1 MGAITASATAVEVVP
16 EGYTAVRTVLD
27 LYKVR
32 YNLAGNYILMNDI
45 DLTEATAE
53 GGDYDYGGNG
63 WNPIGSGDV
72 YGKTGEFTGIFDGN
86 GYTIKGM
93 RMDVTA
99 LPSGTGSELYLG
111 LFANNVGTIKNLN
124 ISGSIN
130 YNLASS
136 KIIYS
141 GGVAAYNSGTIV
153 GSSNEVTISV
163 DNTKNYIY
171 AGGIV
176 AHNNGTIKECYNK
189 TAIFVSYISSSSE
202 SRYAGGIS
210 GRGDTNSL
218 IENCYNLGD
227 ITAKTTPTD
236 YAASHYACAGGI
248 QGSAYSGSYIKQC
261 YNLGEIYASGDEH
274 SAKAIGGGDA
284 QNCYYLAGTGDSCTG
299 ATELTPEQTLIQ
311 SSYNGFDFDTVW
323 EQNPNAIYEYPQLTS
338 NLHDNR
344 DLIKAEIHTLPN
356 KTTFTKWEEFEV
368 DGCVLEFT
376 FTNADTEYVL
386 VTKDMVTGYDMNKV
400 GVQTLTIAANR
411 RTLTYDI
418 TVLEKNFIPIYT
430 PLDLYKVRYDLTAN
444 YILMNDIDLTEAT
457 AVGGDYDYSGNG
469 WNPIGSEDIYG
480 DSGEFTGIFDGNG
493 YTIKGMRINITTLPS
508 GTGYR
513 LYLGLFANNA
523 GIIKN
528 LKIIGSI
535 NSTKSYGYYAGGVAA
550 YNSGTIIGCANEVS
564 IAIKNTSSDTYV
576 GGMTGYNAGSV
587 EECYNNAAI
596 TAVAASGT
604 SSNVYAGG
612 ISGYGKDN
620 SLIEDCYNSSDVYA
634 KADYYSYFGS
644 YSYGDAWAGGIQ
656 GYSYGSSVSRA
667 IVKNCYNTGTIT
679 AIANKSGLYEN
690 SAITY
695 IYSSSCAEVQNCY
708 YLSGSG
714 DSCTGATSLS
724 AALIKEPT
732 VLSGFDF
739 DTVWTMGG
747 EPDYDYPELQ
757 CFAVKG
763 ALSING
769 NVAYLSTVEPD
780 LSKIGKKE
788 DGFTY
793 EWTVDG
799 KIVSTADTYMP
810 QSADIGKKLKIKV
823 IGVGKYNKGTYYS
836 NEVTVS
842 KAIQTATP
850 VVPTATL
857 LNDNRLEITTVP
869 EQEYSLD
876 NINWQSSGVFA
887 DLEPNK
893 EYAVYSRILENDL
906 YLLGESQAVLTVTTD
921 RRPITGSVNIVGT
934 TAFGDTLTADVSAVG
949 PDAKVTYRYEWKR
962 GNEVVGTNKTYKIV
976 KEDIDKTLTLYVI
989 GVDDYIGTLSSAP
1002 VTATKASVQVPSA
1015 PVIENK
1021 TNNSVKLVET
1031 AGLEYSKDKVN
1042 WQDSAL
1048 FKGLSPNTEYTF
1060 YQRVKETETEFSSK
1074 SSNGTKVATLKNT
1087 IVAPDKPVVENIT
1100 NNTVTLKNISGYEYS
1115 LDGVVWQTSNIFSG
1129 LLPNTEYYF
1138 CQRVAET
1145 ETDYASATSGYI
1157 TVVTL
1162 KNTVNKPVAPV
1173 IESATDSTVTLVAV
1187 SGCEYSKNGTT
1198 WQKSNVF
1205 NNLEPLETY
1214 TFYQRVAETETDY
1227 ASEKSDGTSF
1237 KVKFI
1242 TSKPAVP
1249 VLVEVTNDKIVV
1261 ETKTGYQ
1268 YSIDGISWRRQ
1279 GVFTGLNPNTTYA
1292 VCCRMPETDDYY
1304 TSANS
1309 NALNVTT
1316 LKNTVNTPGAPI
1328 VSAKTDVSVTLI
1340 NTNGYE
1346 YSTNGTDWQ
1355 ASNVFNNLLPDTE
1368 YTFYQRVAET
1378 ETDYVSE
1385 KSVGTT
1391 VKTYKKCE
1399 IDPQYHIYT
1408 SDCDVSCNECG
1419 FERQVPDHIY
1429 DNACD
1434 DTCNVENCG
1443 FVRTVGDHKYDNAC
1457 DKSCNICGTT
1467 RTVGAHKYDNNCDKS
1482 CNICGTTRSVGAHKY
1497 SNSCDTTCNYCGA
1510 KRSINHTYTNSCDTK
1525 CNVCGATRTIKHTYS
1540 NNCDKTCNVC
1550 KSTRT
1555 VGAHKYTNA
1564 CDTTCNYCNAKR
1576 SIKHTYSSS
1585 CDTSCNVCKATRT
1598 VTHSYKT
1605 ITVKATLSKN
1615 GSVTKK
1621 CSICGKVASKATIK
1635 YVKSLKLSATTY
1647 SYNGKTKTP
1656 SVTVK
1661 DSAGKTLKKNTDY
1674 TVTYASGRKNVGTYK
1689 VVVKMKGKYS
1699 GSKTLTFTIKP
1710 TTKTSAELLIGAT
1723 KSIGAKSNKSITY
1736 KSSNKKVATVSS
1748 KGVITA
1754 KAAGTATISVT
1765 ANKITQKI
1773 KVTVKKPYVKISGTS
1788 SMLLKKSVK
1797 LKATSNTSAKVKWS
1811 SSNKKIATVSSSG
1824 KVTGQ
1829 KAGTATIY
1837 AKITYKG
1844 KTYTGKY
1851 TVKVKKPYLTK
1862 TSATIDK
1869 GKTYQISV
1877 NGGSGTTT
1885 YTSSNK
1891 KVATVSSKGVV
1902 KGVGKGNATITVK
1915 RNGYSMKFTVKVNV
1929 NSDKEILAA
1938 YAEFVV
1944 KNCALK
1950 NPSSY
1955 QVNNYIYKKNGSS
1968 YTVYVW
1974 YSAANS
1980 FGGMVDG
1987 WAMAQFDTEKSVIA
2001 YSVTYGKKYINV
2013 YTGWSRPST
2022 FDGYVDADAV
2032 EEEYDK
2038 IGTINYYRPII

>member
-1 MGAITASATAVEVVP
+1 MKKLLATILSIILIISIVPMGAVTASATSTEVVP

-53 GGDYDYGGNG
+53 GGDYDYGGRG
-63 WNPIGSGDV
+63 WNPIGSDDV
-72 YGKTGEFTGIFDGN
+72 YGKTGEFTGVFDGN
-86 GYTIKGM
+86 GYTIEGM
-93 RMDVTA
+93 RIVTSST
-99 LPSGTGSELYLG
+99 LPSGTGTNKYLG
-111 LFANNVGTIKNLN
+111 LFANNVGTIKNLHVNGN
-124 ISGSIN
+124 IISYSSG
-130 YNLASS
+130 YVYASGIS
-136 KIIYS
+136 
-141 GGVAAYNSGTIV
+141 VYNSGTIV
-153 GSSNEVTISV
+153 SCSSEVTIKIQ
-163 DNTKNYIY
+163 NTTSDGC
-171 AGGIV
+171 AGGIAAYNV
-176 AHNNGTIKECYNK
+176 GIIKKCYNK
-189 TAIFVSYISSSSE
+189 ANIIVSDDFDGD
-202 SRYAGGIS
+202 RYAGGIS
-210 GRGDTNSL
+210 GNGVENSL
-218 IENCYNLGD
+218 IENCYNLGEV
-227 ITAKTTPTD
+227 TAKT
-236 YAASHYACAGGI
+236 
-248 QGSAYSGSYIKQC
+248 SYC
-261 YNLGEIYASGDEH
+261 MYGNSRL
-274 SAKAIGGGDA
+274 
-284 QNCYYLAGTGDSCTG
+284 
-299 ATELTPEQTLIQ
+299 
-311 SSYNGFDFDTVW
+311 
-323 EQNPNAIYEYPQLTS
+323 
-338 NLHDNR
+338 
-344 DLIKAEIHTLPN
+344 
-356 KTTFTKWEEFEV
+356 
-368 DGCVLEFT
+368 
-376 FTNADTEYVL
+376 
-386 VTKDMVTGYDMNKV
+386 TGY
-400 GVQTLTIAANR
+400 
-411 RTLTYDI
+411 
-418 TVLEKNFIPIYT
+418 
-430 PLDLYKVRYDLTAN
+430 
-444 YILMNDIDLTEAT
+444 
-457 AVGGDYDYSGNG
+457 
-469 WNPIGSEDIYG
+469 
-480 DSGEFTGIFDGNG
+480 
-493 YTIKGMRINITTLPS
+493 
-508 GTGYR
+508 
-513 LYLGLFANNA
+513 
-523 GIIKN
+523 
-528 LKIIGSI
+528 
-535 NSTKSYGYYAGGVAA
+535 A
-550 YNSGTIIGCANEVS
+550 Y
-564 IAIKNTSSDTYV
+564 
-576 GGMTGYNAGSV
+576 
-587 EECYNNAAI
+587 
-596 TAVAASGT
+596 
-604 SSNVYAGG
+604 
-612 ISGYGKDN
+612 
-620 SLIEDCYNSSDVYA
+620 
-634 KADYYSYFGS
+634 
-644 YSYGDAWAGGIQ
+644 AGGIQ
-656 GYSYGSSVSRA
+656 GYSSKANVE
-667 IVKNCYNTGTIT
+667 NCYNVGMVT
-679 AIANKSGLYEN
+679 ATAYYSYKATKA
-690 SAITY
+690 AITNKTV
-695 IYSSSCAEVQNCY
+695 SNCY
-708 YLSGSG
+708 YLSNTG
-714 DSCTGATSLS
+714 DDCTGATQLG
-724 AALIKEPT
+724 EPLLKDSS
-732 VLSGFDF
+732 VLTGLDF
-739 DTVWTMGG
+739 EAIWTMGG
-747 EPDYDYPELQ
+747 DPDYEYPELQ
-757 CFAVKG
+757 CFA
-763 ALSING
+763 LSGKLGIKG

-780 LSKIGKKE
+780 LSKIKQT
-788 DGFTY
+788 DNTFTY
-793 EWTVDG
+793 EWLIDDQS
-799 KIVSTADTYMP
+799 VSTENSYTF
-810 QSADIGKKLKIKV
+810 SKTEIGKKLKLKV
-823 IGVGKYNKGTYYS
+823 TGTKEFNKGTLYS
-836 NEVTVS
+836 EEFTVT
-842 KAIQTATP
+842 KAVQVGLAESTELKYSDDNVIEIE
-850 VVPTATL
+850 TL
-857 LNDNRLEITTVP
+857 LNQD
-869 EQEYSLD
+869 YSID
-876 NINWQSSGVFA
+876 KINWQKNGLFEN
-887 DLEPNK
+887 LEPNK
-893 EYAVYSRILENDL
+893 DYIIYSRISENDE
-906 YLLGESQAVLTVTTD
+906 YLAGKPVEILNVTTD
-921 RRPITGSVNIVGT
+921 RRPITGSVNIVGA
-934 TAFGDTLTADVSAVG
+934 TAFGDTLTAGVSAVG
-949 PDAKVTYRYEWKR
+949 PDAEVTYRYEWKR
-962 GNEVVGTNKTYKIV
+962 GDEVVGTNKTYTIV

-989 GVDDYIGTLSSAP
+989 GTEDYIGSLSSAP

-1015 PVIENK
+1015 PVVETK
-1021 TNNSVKLVET
+1021 TNTTIKLV
-1031 AGLEYSKDKVN
+1031 AKNGLEYSMDKTN
-1042 WQDSAL
+1042 WQDSPL
-1048 FKGLSPNTEYTF
+1048 FEGLSAATEYTF
-1060 YQRVKETETEFSSK
+1060 YQRVAETETEFASK
-1074 SSNGTKVATLKNT
+1074 SSNGTKVTTLKNT
-1087 IVAPDKPVVENIT
+1087 IAAPAKPVIKEVA
-1100 NNTVTLKNISGYEYS
+1100 NNSIMLEKISGYEYS
-1115 LDGVVWQTSNIFSG
+1115 LDGITWQNNNVFTG
-1129 LLPNTEYYF
+1129 LLPNTEYSF
-1138 CQRVAET
+1138 CQRIAET

-1187 SGCEYSKNGTT
+1187 IGCEYSKNGTT

-1242 TSKPAVP
+1242 ASKPAVP

-1268 YSIDGISWRRQ
+1268 YSVDGVNWRRQ
-1279 GVFTGLNPNTTYA
+1279 GTFTGLTPNTTYA
-1292 VCCRMPETDDYY
+1292 VCCRIPETDDYY
-1304 TSANS
+1304 ASVDS
-1309 NALNVTT
+1309 SSLNVTT

-1340 NTNGYE
+1340 DTNGYE